1 MQAIIGRRAS
11 VGYTLILGA
20 EVSPGTL
27 TAETIYDCK
36 AKELPAPKLNSGT
49 SITDAGA
56 QTIYG
61 TIDGFGMVKADIPQ
75 DNKRTMYRATSAN
88 RSLQLVK
95 AGEATRIYFGKV
107 THDGGVKIDPKNTD
121 GQGRDLEF
129 TCSAPELTVNMAA
142 LTAGVKDAAYS
153 KSIAPDCDPNYVT
166 TSMVLKD
173 GSTLQTG
180 LTLSTAGVVA
190 GTPTV
195 ASTATGTIVMTVTTN
210 TGEVFTVELTYSI
223 TITAS

>member
-11 VGYTLILGA
+11 VGYTLVLGA

-27 TAETIYDCK
+27 TAETLYDCK
-36 AKELPAPKLNSGT
+36 AKELPAPKLNNGT

-75 DNKRTMYRATSAN
+75 DNKRIGYRMTEAN
-88 RSLQLVK
+88 RSLQLIK
-95 AGEATRIYFGKV
+95 AGEANRIFLGKV
-107 THDGGVKIDPKNTD
+107 TQDGGVKIDPKSTD

-129 TCSAPELTVNMAA
+129 VCNVPEITVNMSA
-142 LTAGVKDAAYS
+142 LTAGVKDSAYS
-153 KSIAPDCDPNYVT
+153 KSIAPDCDARYVT
-166 TSMVLKD
+166 TSMALKD
-173 GSTLQTG
+173 GSTLPTG
-180 LTLSTAGVVA
+180 LSLSTAGVVS
-190 GTPTV
+190 GTPT
-195 ASTATGTIVMTVTTN
+195 AAGTSTGTIVMTVTTN